1 MIEVRIYY
9 VTRNLKTIRGILDK
23 FHTIRSVNNESTIK
37 TNEYGML
44 LLEEVERRGYITIR
58 EKTIKD

>member
-9 VTRNLKTIRGILDK
+9 ITRNPKTIRGILDK
-23 FHTIRSVNNESTIK
+23 FHTIRTVNNESTIR
-37 TNEYGML
+37 TNEYGLL

-58 EKTIKD
+58 EKTIKE